1 MTTWLPQ
8 VSVVIP
14 AYNQALFLGEAIGS
28 VLDQSYTDY
37 ELIVVND
44 ASPDNTDEVV
54 SQFTDARIKYIVH
67 KHNKGLPAARNT
79 GIRNSRGEFIALL
92 DADDIFHPT
101 KLESHINFF
110 EEHPH
115 IGVSYNNRF
124 ELNYSAKTIR
134 GIWRPPRTVS
144 LVDFVRGFPF
154 CPSDMVLRRDW
165 AFKVKLFREQYT
177 NGGEDLDFF
186 CRLAISGCKFAR
198 VDRALNYRR
207 YHSGRPRKKLSCRL
221 DDYTRALDT
230 IFNDLSCPQDV
241 KALRSDAYAS
251 HYLEVAY
258 YALLQ
263 GEINLGQ
270 EIIRKVIRLDPTL
283 LEGNPSRLVDY
294 FVDNVIKDEN
304 RNHEKL
310 LRQMISHLP
319 FEIAEFSEQTN
330 WAVGRGYI
338 LRGTRA
344 IMWNRIEV
352 GQDHFARAKSLGAQ
366 IDEAF
371 LRQLVAQ
378 LLNYEAE
385 FGPEATEEVIQRLSP
400 FLNWVGKPAS
410 ARWLKG
416 CYSANKG
423 LRSFKAGE
431 YSIVPGNVLRAAIY
445 DPAYLLN
452 RGLLSIMSRSLL
464 HSIIQSLRI

>member
-1 MTTWLPQ
+1 MSTWLPQ

-28 VLDQSYTDY
+28 LLDQSYTDY

-165 AFKVKLFREQYT
+165 AYKVNLFREEF
-177 NGGEDLDFF
+177 NCGGEDLDFF

-198 VDRALNYRR
+198 VDRALIYRR
-207 YHSGRPRKKLSCRL
+207 YHSGRLRKKLPCRL

-230 IFNDLSCPQDV
+230 VFEDPRCPEDV
-241 KALRSDAYAS
+241 MIIRNEAFAS

-263 GEINLGQ
+263 GEIDFGQ
-270 EIIRKVIRLDPTL
+270 ETIRRVIRLDPTL
-283 LEGNPSRLVDY
+283 LDGNPSRLVDY
-294 FVDNVIKDEN
+294 FLNNIIKDEN
-304 RNHEKL
+304 RDHEKL
-310 LRQMISHLP
+310 LWQMISHLP
-319 FEIAEFSEQTN
+319 FEIAKLSEQTN

-344 IMWNRIEV
+344 IIWNRIEV
-352 GQDHFARAKSLGAQ
+352 GEDH
-366 IDEAF
+366 
-371 LRQLVAQ
+371 
-378 LLNYEAE
+378 
-385 FGPEATEEVIQRLSP
+385 
-400 FLNWVGKPAS
+400 
-410 ARWLKG
+410 
-416 CYSANKG
+416 
-423 LRSFKAGE
+423 
-431 YSIVPGNVLRAAIY
+431 
-445 DPAYLLN
+445 
-452 RGLLSIMSRSLL
+452 
-464 HSIIQSLRI
+464 